1 MMTNV
6 GTMGIRTLKRIV
18 CIPLMVLIG
27 IIQAIGIILTAIS
40 AVVFKTISVLMIFVT
55 LLLLIFGLFT
65 WTQTL
70 IVVLICVSMFWI
82 PEGIALVILGMTFV
96 QAKLRD
102 FLDQP

>member
-6 GTMGIRTLKRIV
+6 GAIGIRTLKWIV

-27 IIQAIGIILTAIS
+27 IMQAVGIVLTAIS
-40 AVVFKTISVLMIFVT
+40 AVVFKTISALMIFGT

-65 WTQTL
+65 WTKTL
-70 IVVLICVSMFWI
+70 VVVLICVSMLWI
-82 PEGIALVILGMTFV
+82 PEGIALVILGMTFA
-96 QAKLRD
+96 QAKLRN